1 LSRKISIAF
10 VMPTLRVGG
19 AEKRTLALL
28 AHLDRR
34 AFAPS
39 LIVQHGDGPLW
50 QELPPDVPLIDLN
63 TARMRFVIPEMRA
76 ALRKIQPDIVFA
88 LIEHTCIA
96 VAMAAR
102 AEKLRSHL
110 IFSIRSNISR
120 SLGSMSLPMRLT
132 YRAAFKRYFPDAA
145 AIVAVSRGA
154 GEQFAR
160 LTPAIRERIV
170 VLPSPV
176 VAPGLVEESRI
187 APDHLW
193 ARSEAPYILACGRL
207 VAEKGFATLGR
218 AFSRVRSRHN
228 VRLLILGEG
237 PQRKPLE
244 ALVKRLH
251 LRGAV
256 AMPGHVGTPYRFMGA
271 AAAFVL
277 SSRWEGM
284 PGVLIEAMACGT
296 PVVATDCR
304 FGPGELIED
313 GQNGLLARPDDVNS
327 LEEQIERILADRSFA
342 ARLGAAGQASMVRYS
357 EAAACAAHED
367 LFHSLIT
374 KAQVQEASA

>member
-1 LSRKISIAF
+1 
-10 VMPTLRVGG
+10 MPTLRVGG

-34 AFAPS
+34 VFAPS

-50 QELPPDVPLIDLN
+50 QELPRDVPLIDLN

-76 ALRKIQPDIVFA
+76 ALRQAQPDIVFA

-96 VAMAAR
+96 VAIAAR
-102 AEKLRSHL
+102 AENLKSRL

-120 SLGSMSLPMRLT
+120 SLGSMSLPMRFT
-132 YRAAFKRYFPDAA
+132 YRAAIKRYFPDAA

-154 GEQFAR
+154 GEEFAK
-160 LTPAIRERIV
+160 LAPAIRDRIV
-170 VLPSPV
+170 VLPSPA
-176 VAPGLVEESRI
+176 VAPGLAEQSRI

-193 ARSEAPYILACGRL
+193 ARSEVPYILACGRM
-207 VAEKGFATLGR
+207 VAEKGFATLIR
-218 AFSRVRSRHN
+218 AFARVRARHN
-228 VRLLILGEG
+228 VRLIILGEG

-244 ALVKRLH
+244 ALVKQLH

-256 AMPGHVGTPYRFMGA
+256 ALPGHVGTPYRFMGA

-284 PGVLIEAMACGT
+284 PGVLIEAMACGA
-296 PVVATDCR
+296 PVVATDCK
-304 FGPGELIED
+304 FGPGELIQHGE
-313 GQNGLLARPDDVNS
+313 NGLLARPDSVDS
-327 LEEQIERILADRSFA
+327 LEEQMERVLADRRFA
-342 ARLGAAGQASMVRYS
+342 ARLGAAGKASMARYS
-357 EAAACAAHED
+357 EAAACAAHEE
-367 LFHSLIT
+367 LFHSLM
-374 KAQVQEASA
+374 ANAHVREASA

>member
-1 LSRKISIAF
+1 
-10 VMPTLRVGG
+10 MPSLRVGG
-19 AEKRTLALL
+19 AEKRTIALL
-28 AHLDRR
+28 SHLDRET
-34 AFAPS
+34 FTPS

-63 TARMRFVIPEMRA
+63 TPRMRFVIPEMRA
-76 ALRKIQPDIVFA
+76 ALRKTNPDIVFA

-102 AEKLRSHL
+102 AENMRPPLV
-110 IFSIRSNISR
+110 FSIRSNISR
-120 SLGSMSLPMRLT
+120 SLGSMSMPLRLV

-154 GEQFAR
+154 GDEFAR
-160 LTPAIRERIV
+160 LTPEIRDRIS

-176 VAPGLVEESRI
+176 VSPDLPEQARI

-193 ARSEAPYILACGRL
+193 ARSEVPYILACGRL
-207 VAEKGFATLGR
+207 VSEKGFTTLIR
-218 AFSRVRSRHN
+218 AFARVRSRRN

-244 ALVKRLH
+244 ALVKELH
-251 LRGAV
+251 LRGSV
-256 AMPGHVGTPYRFMGA
+256 AMPGRVGTPYRFMGS

-296 PVVATDCR
+296 PVVAADCK
-304 FGPGELIED
+304 FGPGELIQHE
-313 GQNGLLARPDDVNS
+313 QNGLLAKPDNVAS
-327 LEEQIERILADRSFA
+327 LEEQIERVLADRAFA
-342 ARLGAAGQASMVRYS
+342 VRLGAAGKASMARYG
-357 EAAACAAHED
+357 EAAACAAHEE
-367 LFHSLIT
+367 LFHSLLA
-374 KAQVQEASA
+374 KPRARGVAS